1 MFEQLKKINNKPE
14 PFGIYSVDTL
24 WTTPHI
30 AEKMLQL
37 HINPDHDAA
46 SRSGD
51 FIKKS
56 VSFMDK
62 SFNLN
67 QGKSVI
73 DFGCG
78 PGLYTS
84 AFASLGAKVTGID
97 FSVNSLEY
105 AKKQAALN
113 HLDINYQ
120 QIDYL
125 NFTTDTTYDVATLIY
140 CDFCAINKSNRRK
153 LLQTIKNCLKD
164 DGYFFF
170 DVHTKYMFEHRS
182 ESARYEYHKDGAFF
196 SPHPHFEFVND
207 FLYPDELISLA
218 HYTIIEEN
226 STWDVY
232 NWLQY
237 FSLDDLKK
245 ELNENGFKI
254 VGKYKNLKG
263 DPFTEKSNDMA
274 ILCQKL
280 DV

>member
-170 DVHTKYMFEHRS
+170 DVHTQYMFEHRS